1 VLAIGV
7 GGPGSQIGFDY
18 ARTFNP
24 SRGLGGANG
33 LVNVGGFTASFLMM
47 LLIGLLLDWQHAA
60 TGVPEY
66 GMQAFRVAFT
76 VQYVVIGGG
85 VLLLLAAR
93 RRTRRLMAEEDGV
106 LVDPLW
112 TAVGQ
117 AVRRR
122 SATRG

>member
-1 VLAIGV
+1 
-7 GGPGSQIGFDY
+7 
-18 ARTFNP
+18 
-24 SRGLGGANG
+24 
-33 LVNVGGFTASFLMM
+33 
-47 LLIGLLLDWQHAA
+47 
-60 TGVPEY
+60 
-66 GMQAFRVAFT
+66 MQAFRVAFT